1 MKKTTTTFKTH
12 KVLFNGGIILA
23 SIDKQKG
30 LAKLLDLSRKFV
42 VYEPDVAVSCD
53 RLYLVD
59 RDDTGYRCKGKSLAS
74 VIEMLE
80 SRPERDDKP
89 DYNYHQFES
98 EITQKNFYQRCIS
111 LFGRDAFMDVLENT
125 SYDVFSDAF
134 IAYLRGS
141 YQIPSA
147 RQIFSIY
154 EKIKERRGY
163 NK

>member
-23 SIDKQKG
+23 SIDRKEG
-30 LAKLLDLSRKFV
+30 LAKLLDLSHNMV
-42 VYEPDVAVSCD
+42 AYEPDVVTSYD
-53 RLYLVD
+53 RLYLID

-80 SRPERDDKP
+80 RPERKDKP
-89 DYNYHQFES
+89 GFNHHSFES
-98 EITQKNFYQRCIS
+98 EVDQKNFYQKCIS
-111 LFGRDAFMDVLENT
+111 LFGRDAFLEVLEEA

-134 IAYLRGS
+134 ICYMSGS
-141 YQIPSA
+141 HQIPSA
-147 RQIFSIY
+147 KQIFSIY